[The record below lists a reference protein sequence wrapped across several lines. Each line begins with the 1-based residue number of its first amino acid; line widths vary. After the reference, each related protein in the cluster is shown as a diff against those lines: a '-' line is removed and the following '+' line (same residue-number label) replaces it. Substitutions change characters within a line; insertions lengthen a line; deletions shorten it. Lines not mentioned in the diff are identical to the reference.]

1 MNAARTA
8 LGADDWNT
16 HWANYADTNAHNPAQ
31 TYRRHLI
38 MSALGLGAA
47 PAPVRLVELGCGH
60 GDFARDVLRVYPN
73 ISFVGIDRAETGVAI
88 ARSNL
93 PGAVFE
99 QADLTVDST
108 LPDRYR
114 GYATHAVCSE
124 VLEHIDDPLAALR
137 TARALFA
144 PGCRLVIT
152 VPAGPVSAFDRH
164 IGHRSHFSAAQLED
178 LVRSAGLELESLNG
192 AGFPF
197 FNLYRLVVV
206 ARGTALIRDAAEDHG
221 QQLPLSARAVIRT
234 FSTLFRFNRDRGRR
248 GWQLV
253 AVAREP
259 LIDREPR
266 LARQPLD
273 AGAAGGGS

>member
-1 MNAARTA
+1 MSSARTA
-8 LGADDWNT
+8 TGADDWNA

-47 PAPVRLVELGCGH
+47 PSPVRLVELGCGH
-60 GDFARDVLRVYPN
+60 GDFARDVLRAYPN
-73 ISFVGIDRAETGVAI
+73 IDFVGIDRAETGVAI
-88 ARSNL
+88 ARESI
-93 PGAVFE
+93 PRGVFE
-99 QADLTVDST
+99 QADLTAPAT
-108 LPDRYR
+108 LPERYR

-124 VLEHIDDPLAALR
+124 VLEHIDEPLTALR

-152 VPAGPVSAFDRH
+152 VPAGPISAFDRH
-164 IGHRSHFSAAQLED
+164 IGHRRHFTPEQLEN
-178 LVRSAGLELESLNG
+178 LLTLAGLEVESANG

-197 FNLYRLVVV
+197 FNLYRLAVV
-206 ARGTALIRDAAEDHG
+206 ARGSALIRDAGEDHG
-221 QQLPLSARAVIRT
+221 QRLPLTARAVIRT
-234 FSTLFRFNRDRGRR
+234 FSTLFRFNRDAGRR

-259 LIDREPR
+259 GGAREPG
-266 LARQPLD
+266 AR
-273 AGAAGGGS
+273 S

>member
-1 MNAARTA
+1 MNGARTA
-8 LGADDWNT
+8 VSSTDDWNE
-16 HWANYADTNAHNPAQ
+16 HWANYADSNAHNPAQ

-38 MSALGLGAA
+38 MSALDLAAA
-47 PAPVRLVELGCGH
+47 PTLVRLVELGCGH
-60 GDFARDVLRVYPN
+60 GDFARDVVGAYPN

-88 ARSNL
+88 ARKTV

-99 QADLTVDST
+99 QADLTAAAS
-108 LPDRYR
+108 LPERYR

-124 VLEHIDDPLAALR
+124 VLEHIDDPLTALR

-144 PGCRLVIT
+144 PGCRFVVT
-152 VPAGPVSAFDRH
+152 VPAGPMSAFDRH
-164 IGHRSHFSAAQLED
+164 IGHRRHFSAEQLES
-178 LVRSAGLELESLNG
+178 LLRKAGLEVESSSG

-197 FNLYRLVVV
+197 FNLYRLAVV

-221 QQLPLSARAVIRT
+221 QHLPLHARAVIRT
-234 FSTLFRFNRDRGRR
+234 FSTLFRFNRDEGRY

-259 LIDREPR
+259 GVR
-266 LARQPLD
+266 
-273 AGAAGGGS
+273 S

>member
-1 MNAARTA
+1 MSSARAAT
-8 LGADDWNT
+8 GADDWNT

-31 TYRRHLI
+31 SYRRRLI
-38 MSALGLGAA
+38 MSALRLGAA
-47 PAPVRLVELGCGH
+47 AAPVRLVELGCGH
-60 GDFARDVLRVYPN
+60 GDFARDVLGAHPN
-73 ISFVGIDRAETGVAI
+73 VSFVGIDRAETGIAI

-99 QADLTVDST
+99 QADLTQSAT
-108 LPDRYR
+108 LPERYL

-124 VLEHIDDPLAALR
+124 VLEHIDEPLTALR

-164 IGHRSHFSAAQLED
+164 IGHRSHFSPAQLED
-178 LVRSAGLELESLNG
+178 LVRGAGLELESLDG

-197 FNLYRLVVV
+197 FNLYRLAVV
-206 ARGTALIRDAAEDHG
+206 ARGSALIRDAAEDHG
-221 QQLPLSARAVIRT
+221 QHLPLHARAVIRT

-259 LIDREPR
+259 SS
-266 LARQPLD
+266 ARAQG
-273 AGAAGGGS
+273 AGAAGAGS